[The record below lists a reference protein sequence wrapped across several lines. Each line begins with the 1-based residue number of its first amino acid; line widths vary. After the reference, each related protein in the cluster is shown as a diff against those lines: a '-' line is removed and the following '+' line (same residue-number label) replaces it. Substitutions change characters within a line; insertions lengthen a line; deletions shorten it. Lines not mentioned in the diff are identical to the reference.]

1 MNLLLW
7 NYWNAGCATLFGLFA
22 RLGRD
27 IKILYEKTSKMFCSK
42 IGQGKEGKDEKK
54 RLNNKGIPFKIE
66 LFL

>member
-54 RLNNKGIPFKIE
+54 D
-66 LFL
+66 